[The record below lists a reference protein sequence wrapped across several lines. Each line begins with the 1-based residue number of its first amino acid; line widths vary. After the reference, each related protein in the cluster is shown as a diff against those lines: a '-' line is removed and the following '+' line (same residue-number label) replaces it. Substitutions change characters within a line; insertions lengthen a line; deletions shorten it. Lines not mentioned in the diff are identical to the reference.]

1 MGDEVAM
8 STPHAKESQLTLEQ
22 HLRGS
27 RTQSQVLE
35 RLPMEPTLVGQPIRT
50 RMVVVRR
57 TGALEG

>member
-1 MGDEVAM
+1 MGDEVRM
-8 STPHAKESQLTLEQ
+8 STPQAEETQLTSEQ
-22 HLRGS
+22 HLPGS

-35 RLPMEPTLVGQPIRT
+35 RRPMEPTVVGQPIRT

>member
-1 MGDEVAM
+1 M

-35 RLPMEPTLVGQPIRT
+35 RLPMEPTVVGQPIRT